1 MIYLNF
7 IKVIFLGM
15 VLSIF
20 SLSVANGE
28 GNSNDPLYQLLVKHL
43 DDTRDYYSKK
53 DDPNDPQEI
62 EKMEWS
68 LAESTNVYLAKRTL
82 REYFWEEKNRY
93 VVEEVSLS
101 GYFAQRPDSLIFG
114 EKKNEGGKLPMI
126 RAIVFQADEPDVD
139 CDLQYLSVGLL
150 PYGGPGSNRPLR
162 SDGPYEQYVVTFK
175 IRGDEAEIVSCK
187 KDETFSSEKYM
198 ADKTQRRIK
207 SLMYNYF
214 EEAREKKTP
223 RLTFQ
228 SNVKTPFARPD
239 ITTKRAK
246 RDWLKQ
252 KSAVKGT
259 SGLRGPWEAGIDVF
273 KKDENQDT
281 AIPERYE
288 IEFEYDRTQDEI
300 KVTSCKLNKKFS
312 EEAVSK
318 QRIAEFVTQ
327 YLKGDEAYRE
337 KCRKGTAESA
347 KKYREMVGNDRHFFT
362 EFHQYDTPI
371 KAKEGTIKFIWPIT
385 YRNIKLIEEK
395 VWRCDTQ
402 IKHSNNFGSDYLA
415 KHRAGQ
421 AEFGCTVVEDPDG
434 KLYILEDTLLW

>member
-1 MIYLNF
+1 MKYVHY
-7 IKVIFLGM
+7 IKVIITGM
-15 VLSIF
+15 VLCVL
-20 SLSVANGE
+20 SLSTANAADNE
-28 GNSNDPLYQLLVKHL
+28 NDPLYQDLKKVLEDK
-43 DDTRDYYSKK
+43 RNSYSKK
-53 DDPNDPQEI
+53 YDLSDPKEQAWF
-62 EKMEWS
+62 EWS
-68 LAESTNVYLAKRTL
+68 LAKSNNIYLTKKAL
-82 REYFWEEKNRY
+82 REYFWEERDRY
-93 VVEEVSLS
+93 VVEEVFLDGPFAPKPKILGKAYDYEKEPPAIRATVFRAEDSNVEHDLGYLSLGFLVS
-101 GYFAQRPDSLIFG
+101 GP
-114 EKKNEGGKLPMI
+114 GGK
-126 RAIVFQADEPDVD
+126 
-139 CDLQYLSVGLL
+139 
-150 PYGGPGSNRPLR
+150 RPLR
-162 SDGPYEQYVVTFK
+162 SEGPYEQYVVTFK

-223 RLTFQ
+223 RLTFK

-362 EFHQYDTPI
+362 KFHQYDTPR

-402 IKHSNNFGSDYLA
+402 IKHSNNFGSEYLA